1 MSKKSAVINVM
12 LLAVFLCVAPV
23 SCSRKPDAVEKVYYP
38 SGKLMGEIPMRHGKK
53 QGTMRWYYETGEL
66 KIEQE
71 TRNGRAD
78 GKLIYYY
85 INGLKEKEGRLIN
98 DLRDGKFNYYDKSGR
113 LIKTEIWKHDRL
125 VKEINIS

>member
-1 MSKKSAVINVM
+1 VIKKCAVINA
-12 LLAVFLCVAPV
+12 LLIAVLMCFAPV
-23 SCSRKPDAVEKVYYP
+23 SCSRKPDSINKLYYP
-38 SGKLMGEIPMRHGKK
+38 SGKLMGEIPMWHGKK

-71 TRNGRAD
+71 TKNGHAD
-78 GKLIYYY
+78 GKLIFYYN
-85 INGLKEKEGRLIN
+85 NGIKEKEERLIN
-98 DLRDGKFNYYDKSGR
+98 DLRDGKFNYYDKNGR